1 MYPLSLQT
9 LIEQFR
15 RLPGVGEKT
24 AERYALVIADL
35 PEEEARNFADALI
48 SVKTRLHRCPVCGNL
63 TDEEECDVCRDKER
77 DRGLI
82 FVVQSPRDVTAME
95 RTGEYQGLYHVLN
108 GLISSSKG
116 ILPEDLNIDKLEDA
130 IIDYYDELGGGAS
143 EGLLITNSRHYTKFL
158 KASKKL
164 ALALDALDNDLGTE
178 VCASALRACLDEIG
192 EVTGKTVSATLAD
205 TIFSRFCI
213 GK

>member
-116 ILPEDLNIDKLEDA
+116 ILPEDLNIDKLVERA
-130 IIDYYDELGGGAS
+130 KQAKEVIIATSATMDGETTAMYLDRLLKKECPDLLVTRIAHGIPAGGMLDYA
-143 EGLLITNSRHYTKFL
+143 
-158 KASKKL
+158 
-164 ALALDALDNDLGTE
+164 
-178 VCASALRACLDEIG
+178 DEI
-192 EVTGKTVSATLAD
+192 TLSHESGNGD
-205 TIFSRFCI
+205 
-213 GK
+213 G